1 MRVMLFLI
9 AIALAFD
16 VGDAV
21 LTDRLAWLLGV
32 LFVYALFLDLTKD
45 V

>member
-1 MRVMLFLI
+1 MRAMLFLI

-21 LTDRLAWLLGV
+21 LTDRLAWMLGAA
-32 LFVYALFLDLTKD
+32 FVYAVVLDITKD